1 MTDALLMIDVR
12 DVSKTFRLHLRGG
25 AELPVLRSASLT
37 VAAGEC
43 VTLHG
48 PSGSGKSTLLRSLY
62 GTYRPQ
68 KGRVC
73 LRHRGVMVDLVTAE
87 PRQILDIRR
96 HTLGYVTQFLRVV
109 PRVST
114 LDIVAEPLL
123 VRGEDEA
130 VARQRAGDLL
140 DRLGIAGKLWD
151 LPPATFSGG
160 EQQRVNI
167 ARVFAGGYPILL
179 LDEPTASLDE
189 GNARTVIE
197 LIQDARRRGTAIVA
211 IVHEPGTRAAITT
224 RLLPVAALGE
234 AA

>member
-1 MTDALLMIDVR
+1 MTNSLPMIDVR
-12 DVSKTFRLHLRGG
+12 DISKTFRLHLRGG
-25 AELPVLRSASLT
+25 AELPVLRAASLQ

-48 PSGSGKSTLLRSLY
+48 ASGSGKSTLLRSLY

-68 KGRVC
+68 QGHVR
-73 LRHRGVMVDLVTAE
+73 LRHRGEMVDLVTAL
-87 PRQILDIRR
+87 PRQILDVRR
-96 HTLGYVTQFLRVV
+96 YTLGYVTQFLRVV

-114 LDIVAEPLL
+114 LDIVAEPLMTQ
-123 VRGEDEA
+123 GNDEA
-130 VARQRAGDLL
+130 EARRRAGELL
-140 DRLGIAGKLWD
+140 ERLGIAGKLWD

-167 ARVFAGGYPILL
+167 ARVFAAEYPILL

-189 GNARTVIE
+189 ANAQTVIE
-197 LIQDARRRGTAIVA
+197 LIKDARSRGTAIVA
-211 IVHEPGTRAAITT
+211 IVHEPVTRAAITT
-224 RLLPVAALGE
+224 RLVPVAELGE

>member
-1 MTDALLMIDVR
+1 MTDDAVMIAVE

-25 AELPVLRSASLT
+25 TELPVLRRASLS

-43 VTLHG
+43 VTLQG
-48 PSGSGKSTLLRSLY
+48 SSGSGKSTLLRSLY

-68 KGRVC
+68 EGRVR
-73 LRHRGVMVDLVTAE
+73 LRHKGDFVDIVTAP
-87 PRQILDIRR
+87 PRLILDIRR
-96 HTLGYVTQFLRVV
+96 DTLGYVTQFLRVV
-109 PRVST
+109 PRVAT

-123 VRGEDEA
+123 ARGEAEPAARRRAA
-130 VARQRAGDLL
+130 VLL
-140 DRLGIAGKLWD
+140 ERLGIAAKMWD

-167 ARVFAGGYPILL
+167 ARVFAAEYPILL

-189 GNARTVIE
+189 ANARTVIE

-211 IVHEPGTRAAITT
+211 IVHEPATRVAITT
-224 RLLPVAALGE
+224 RLVPVAELGE

>member
-1 MTDALLMIDVR
+1 MTDAATMIAVDGI
-12 DVSKTFRLHLRGG
+12 SKTFQLHLRGG
-25 AELPVLRSASLT
+25 TELPVLRRASLS

-43 VTLHG
+43 VTLQG
-48 PSGSGKSTLLRSLY
+48 SSGSGKSTLLRSLY

-68 KGRVC
+68 EGSVL
-73 LRHRGVMVDLVTAE
+73 LRHKGDLVDIVAAP
-87 PRQILDIRR
+87 PRLILDIRR

-109 PRVST
+109 PRVAT

-123 VRGEDEA
+123 ARGVAEA
-130 VARQRAGDLL
+130 AARHRAAALL
-140 DRLGIAGKLWD
+140 ERLGIATRMWD

-167 ARVFAGGYPILL
+167 ARVFAAEYPILL

-189 GNARTVIE
+189 ANARTVIE
-197 LIQDARRRGTAIVA
+197 LIQDARRQGTAIVA
-211 IVHEPGTRAAITT
+211 IVHEPATRAAITT
-224 RLLPVAALGE
+224 RLVPVAELGE